1 MGPGSLALCC
11 QAPKALPFSP
21 VPAFPQGLLHE
32 HCGMFFIPLCL
43 MMVNDDSAMCKRM
56 ASMAIK
62 SLLSKVDREK
72 KDWLFGLVTSWFEA
86 KKVSVVF
93 DRGSVT

>member
-1 MGPGSLALCC
+1 
-11 QAPKALPFSP
+11 
-21 VPAFPQGLLHE
+21 
-32 HCGMFFIPLCL
+32 
-43 MMVNDDSAMCKRM
+43 
-56 ASMAIK
+56 MAIK